1 MKCLNRKPLLELSNI
16 CFSYESGRKIINN
29 LDFSLLEKEK
39 VGIIGSTGCGKS
51 TLLYLMMGLLTVSK
65 GEISIFG
72 KLMKGEKDFA
82 SVRTQIGF
90 LFQNS
95 DDQLFSPTVIDD
107 IAFGPLNQGKT
118 YDEAKNIAHELLEKL
133 DIVGLKHRITHR
145 LSGGEKKL
153 VALAT
158 ALAMEP
164 KFLLL
169 DEPLTGLDPY
179 AKRKI
184 IKLIGDLSLP
194 MIIISHDWDFLE
206 QVACSVYTIDDGRL
220 SSFSVKNLS
229 PSLSGF

>member
-1 MKCLNRKPLLELSNI
+1 MNYLERKSLLALSNV
-16 CFSYESGRKIINN
+16 CFSYEPERKIINN
-29 LDFSLLEKEK
+29 LDFSLLEGEK
-39 VGIIGSTGCGKS
+39 IGIIGATGCGKS
-51 TLLYLMMGLLTVSK
+51 TLLYIMMGLLTVSK
-65 GEISIFG
+65 GEISILG

-118 YDEAKNIAHELLEKL
+118 YEEAKNIAHELLEKL
-133 DIVGLKHRITHR
+133 DIVGLKHRITHK

-179 AKRKI
+179 VKEKI
-184 IKLIGDLSLP
+184 IKLISELSLP
-194 MIIISHDWDFLE
+194 MIIISHDWDFLK
-206 QVACSVYTIDDGRL
+206 QVTCSVYKIDDGRL
-220 SSFSVKNLS
+220 FSCSVKS
-229 PSLSGF
+229 

>member
-1 MKCLNRKPLLELSNI
+1 MNERRSLLQLSDI
-16 CFSYESGRKIINN
+16 CFFYEPEKKIINN
-29 LDFSLLEKEK
+29 LDFSFFEGERI
-39 VGIIGSTGCGKS
+39 GIIGPTGCGKS
-51 TLLYLMMGLLTVSK
+51 TLLYIIMGLLDVSK

-82 SVRTQIGF
+82 SIRTQIGF

-118 YDEAKNIAHELLEKL
+118 YKEAKNIAYELIKRL
-133 DIVGLKHRITHR
+133 DIEDLKHRITHK

-158 ALAMEP
+158 ALAMDP

-169 DEPLTGLDPY
+169 DEPLTGLDPCT
-179 AKRKI
+179 KEKI
-184 IKLIGDLSLP
+184 IKLIIDLPIP
-194 MIIISHDWDFLE
+194 MVIVSHDWDFLE
-206 QVACSVYTIDDGRL
+206 QVTGQVYKIDNGKL
-220 SSFSVKNLS
+220 FK
-229 PSLSGF
+229 

>member
-1 MKCLNRKPLLELSNI
+1 MNCLERKPLLELSNI
-16 CFSYESGRKIINN
+16 CFSYELEKKIINN
-29 LDFSLLEKEK
+29 LDFSLLEGEK
-39 VGIIGSTGCGKS
+39 IGIIGATGCGKS
-51 TLLYLMMGLLTVSK
+51 TLLYIMMGLLTVSK
-65 GEISIFG
+65 GEVSVFG

-118 YDEAKNIAHELLEKL
+118 YEEAKNIAHELLNKL
-133 DIVGLKHRITHR
+133 DIGELKHRITHR

-164 KFLLL
+164 KLLLL

-179 AKRKI
+179 VKEKI
-184 IKLIGDLSLP
+184 IKLIRELSLP

-206 QVACSVYTIDDGRL
+206 QIACSVYKIDSGKL
-220 SSFSVKNLS
+220 FSFSVKS
-229 PSLSGF
+229 